1 MRPRH
6 LPRSPRKILK
16 KPTTT
21 RFKIRTVPKL
31 EESKEA
37 PTMDTTTFT
46 GFSIPNVTNPE
57 MEPLPSSRDESNIP
71 PEETNILSGDDRIS
85 QLDVRSSYS
94 FEDDQDFREFE
105 QTRSQIGFTP
115 PRRNIK
121 DVYRSALDTETSG
134 QLQEPQ
140 GSASASTAPYTEED
154 PVAHLRRIIHDK
166 DYARRHQIH
175 DRKEQI
181 RIQQEREEED
191 LTRQRQEQIMRFRQ
205 EEVDRVRQLDQLR
218 EREAQRKK
226 RQAHLNAKQEQ
237 EERENLILEELKR
250 NKAIQEAE
258 INKRLKKETVRSRP
272 SSVCRRHLTGVPVLA
287 VGES

>member
-57 MEPLPSSRDESNIP
+57 MEPLPSYRDESNIP
-71 PEETNILSGDDRIS
+71 PEETNILPRDDRIS
-85 QLDVRSSYS
+85 QLDIRSSYS
-94 FEDDQDFREFE
+94 FEDDQDFREFG

-134 QLQEPQ
+134 QPQEPQ

-154 PVAHLRRIIHDK
+154 PVAHLRRIIHDE

-181 RIQQEREEED
+181 WIQQEREEED

-205 EEVDRVRQLDQLR
+205 EEVDRLCQLDQIR
-218 EREAQRKK
+218 EHEAQRKK
-226 RQAHLNAKQEQ
+226 KQAHLNAKQEQ
-237 EERENLILEELKR
+237 EKRENLILEELKR
-250 NKAIQEAE
+250 NKAIQEAK
-258 INKRLKKETVRSRP
+258 ITKRLKKEAKEIEELQQLYQQTRA
-272 SSVCRRHLTGVPVLA
+272 TKKPVT
-287 VGES
+287 SKD